1 MMISC
6 RKATE
11 LASRALDAPLSRRER
26 LALRLHL
33 WVCQRCRR
41 YRRQLLL
48 LRQAVRQGRLEDWLP
63 PARLSPEA
71 RRRILKR
78 LGYGD

>member
-11 LASRALDAPLSRRER
+11 LVSKALDAPLSRRER

-33 WVCQRCRR
+33 WLCHRCRR
-41 YRRQLLL
+41 YQRQLHL
-48 LRQAVRQGRLEDWLP
+48 LRRMVSRTSLEDWLP
-63 PARLSPEA
+63 KAKLSPQA

-78 LGYGD
+78 LRS